1 MVGLRKKIS
10 FGSMVML
17 FFLLFIADISKC
29 KVKKLRTYPVCAL
42 LSGGKYA
49 EKVVVLAGQ
58 LLLVPE
64 GVSLTDAAGLLEV
77 ACTIWS
83 TAWRI
88 VLVCALL
95 SGGKYAE
102 KVVVLAGQLLLVPEG
117 VSLTDAAGLLEV
129 ACTIWSTAWRIVLL
143 RVEGKL
149 LGVVSTPVLAWT
161 PDSSARLSNSRIPT
175 LYPPKA
181 GVTGARN

>member
-1 MVGLRKKIS
+1 M
-10 FGSMVML
+10 
-17 FFLLFIADISKC
+17 IACAPAGGTWWTTSRRGGRQGARQG
-29 KVKKLRTYPVCAL
+29 VRRRRQPRRHGAAPGPVCAL

-88 VLVCALL
+88 VLVC
-95 SGGKYAE
+95 S
-102 KVVVLAGQLLLVPEG
+102 VGQKQYEYIIGCCRDCSSNDVKLCVKHHSHARVFACPSPLRP
-117 VSLTDAAGLLEV
+117 TPPAAGE
-129 ACTIWSTAWRIVLL
+129 RE
-143 RVEGKL
+143 EGE
-149 LGVVSTPVLAWT
+149 GS
-161 PDSSARLSNSRIPT
+161 
-175 LYPPKA
+175 
-181 GVTGARN
+181 GEEGEGTGGRGEKER

>member
-1 MVGLRKKIS
+1 M
-10 FGSMVML
+10 
-17 FFLLFIADISKC
+17 IACAPAGGTWWTTSRRGGRQGARQG
-29 KVKKLRTYPVCAL
+29 VRRRRQPRRHGAAPGPVCAL

-88 VLVCALL
+88 VLIAKQL
-95 SGGKYAE
+95 GI
-102 KVVVLAGQLLLVPEG
+102 KVFVTAVEENPCSTHRWNPTNFGLRV
-117 VSLTDAAGLLEV
+117 GLLPQTHPAAESRGE
-129 ACTIWSTAWRIVLL
+129 ATWGREYP
-143 RVEGKL
+143 RFGM
-149 LGVVSTPVLAWT
+149 
-161 PDSSARLSNSRIPT
+161 DS
-175 LYPPKA
+175 
-181 GVTGARN
+181 